1 MQDWHRL
8 TRSRP
13 LARSLRD
20 LCSDR
25 AEQIPLAVSQTARV
39 FVTTPIFWRGAV
51 TKTENR
57 TGRNGNLR

>member
-1 MQDWHRL
+1 MEMEESLVRHYPYFEEHRL

-25 AEQIPLAVSQTARV
+25 AEHTPLAVSQTARV
-39 FVTTPIFWRGAV
+39 FVTTPICSEDR
-51 TKTENR
+51 R
-57 TGRNGNLR
+57 